1 MQLSDAP
8 KLNIL
13 MLNGDTNQN
22 IPLRTE
28 RAEVYGRYLVNSG
41 HKIIVIPFLTSS
53 TQWSKFTWNN
63 IDFYP
68 LPLMSGI
75 FRIKFIQKLI
85 KRNDINIV
93 QACDSGIQGI
103 MALLVSRKNKILL
116 AYQCTWPQWEM
127 MNYLFNNKMKYL
139 KIKYWKFRIDSYLQI
154 QVMQQ
159 ADIVFSVSTY
169 IKNDLIKKGVK
180 EKKIILFEDG
190 FSPITFAST
199 ISGEEIKVKFNLVG
213 YSVLIYQG
221 TMATIREL
229 EILIHA
235 FKLVLINHDKVKL
248 FMVGDGDGLGNLK
261 KLAKELN
268 IENNI
273 IFTGR
278 VPYKEV
284 PEYIAASDI
293 GISPIPPINLYKISS
308 PLKLFEYMAMSKP
321 VVANEEI
328 LEHNNVL
335 KESKGGILV
344 PYDPEHFANAINAL
358 LDNPDKAEIM
368 GRNGLAWVTK
378 NRSYETL
385 AKQIEEAYYKLFMQ

>member
-1 MQLSDAP
+1 MQFSAAP

-13 MLNGDTNQN
+13 MLYVNTNQN

-28 RAEVYGRYLVNSG
+28 TAEVYGRYLVNSG
-41 HKIIVIPFLTSS
+41 HRLIVVPFLTSS
-53 TQWSKFTWNN
+53 KPLNKFTWNN
-63 IDFYP
+63 IEFYP
-68 LPLMSGI
+68 LPLKRRI
-75 FRIKFIQKLI
+75 FRIKFIQNLI
-85 KRNDINIV
+85 KENDINIV
-93 QACDSGIQGI
+93 QACDSGVHGL
-103 MALLVSRKNKILL
+103 MALLVSRKNKIFLT
-116 AYQCTWPQWEM
+116 YQCTWPTWEM
-127 MNYLFNNKMKYL
+127 MNYLFNNKIKYL

-169 IKNDLIKKGVK
+169 IKDDLIKKGVK
-180 EKKIILFEDG
+180 EEKIILFEDG

-221 TMATIREL
+221 TMAKIREL
-229 EILIHA
+229 EILIRA
-235 FKLVLINHDKVKL
+235 FKLVLMNQDKVKL
-248 FMVGDGDGLGNLK
+248 FMVGDGDGLENLK

-268 IENNI
+268 IENSI

-278 VPYKEV
+278 VPYEEV

-308 PLKLFEYMAMSKP
+308 PLKLFEYMAMAKP

-328 LEHNNVL
+328 FEHNNVL

-358 LDNPDKAEIM
+358 LDNPDEAKEM
-368 GRNGLAWVTK
+368 GRNGLVWVTK

-385 AKQIEEAYYKLFMQ
+385 AKQIEKAYYKLFK